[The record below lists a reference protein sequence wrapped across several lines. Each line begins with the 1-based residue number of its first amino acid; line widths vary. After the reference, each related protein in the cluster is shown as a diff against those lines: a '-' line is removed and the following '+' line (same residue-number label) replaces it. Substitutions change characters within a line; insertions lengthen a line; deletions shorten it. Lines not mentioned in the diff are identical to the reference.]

1 MCVARGLLSVHC
13 FCLFFTKHGK
23 VMRAG
28 RTLGSF
34 RWREEL
40 WVGCGCGG
48 SRQRR
53 LCWKL
58 LRIRWKGLCLR
69 KKEKGKIS
77 FRAGSVA
84 VVLLRRRVSF
94 LHRLFFSLLPVACG
108 EKEEMYQEADSCK
121 PRILR
126 CEGQRFVAVQ
136 EESSNVMG
144 MTPLMWFLST
154 F

>member
-1 MCVARGLLSVHC
+1 MCCPWFA
-13 FCLFFTKHGK
+13 FCALFLFVFYKAWK
-23 VMRAG
+23 SDACWEN
-28 RTLGSF
+28 LG
-34 RWREEL
+34 WREEL

-136 EESSNVMG
+136 EESSNVMELK
-144 MTPLMWFLST
+144 PLMWFLST

>member
-1 MCVARGLLSVHC
+1 MLGEPWVVSGGVRSSGLAVVVV
-13 FCLFFTKHGK
+13 G
-23 VMRAG
+23 V
-28 RTLGSF
+28 GSAA
-34 RWREEL
+34 
-40 WVGCGCGG
+40 
-48 SRQRR
+48 